1 MNELANAASPNYMV
15 VAFFAVGTAIMGFLG
30 WRFITG
36 DAPVFR
42 RFGIGL
48 AWCSA
53 SFAVWAAIVAMRPDH
68 LQPWTAIGVALFVP
82 GIFFFLG
89 AATSG
94 WQARNR
100 RLALLGAAAYLI
112 VLFVLRT
119 LVQPSEPGFSERGL
133 IYFNAQPLVLLLYI
147 VAFAGALAPAVYA
160 VSRAMTLRWL
170 SRTTLVCFNLVI
182 MCGVV
187 LLSSY
192 DDDLQT
198 YNGYLMGIVMLTLLG
213 AYLRHK
219 PS

>member
-1 MNELANAASPNYMV
+1 MNEVANTVSPNYMV
-15 VAFFAVGTAIMGFLG
+15 VAFFAVGTVIMGFLG

-36 DAPVFR
+36 AMPVFR
-42 RFGIGL
+42 QFGIGL

-53 SFAVWAAIVAMRPDH
+53 SFAVWGVIVAMHPDN
-68 LQPWTAIGVALFVP
+68 LQLWTTIGVALFVP

-94 WQARNR
+94 WQPRNR
-100 RLALLGAAAYLI
+100 RLALLGAVAYLI
-112 VLFVLRT
+112 ALFVLRT
-119 LVQPSEPGFSERGL
+119 FLQPSEPGFSERGL

-198 YNGYLMGIVMLTLLG
+198 YNGYLMGIVMLALFGT
-213 AYLRHK
+213 YLRHK